1 METNMFELA
10 ERMSRLGTESAFQVL
25 ARARAL
31 EATGRDVI
39 HLEIG
44 EPDFSTPDHIIEAAC
59 RALHEGWTHYTPT
72 GGIPQLCSLIAQQ
85 IGERRGQ
92 AITPSQVVVTPGA
105 KPIMFYALLALAQ
118 PGREVIYPD
127 PGFPIYRSMIDFC
140 GAKAVPLPL
149 REALDFRFQLED
161 LRPLINERTA
171 LIILNSPHNPTGGI
185 MEPSDLAAIAEL
197 CVEHNIPVLS
207 DEVYEQVLY
216 DGEFHSIATYPGMS
230 TRERTIILHGFS
242 KTYAMTGWRLGYG
255 VMPEWLAEHVRRL
268 MVNSNSCT
276 NAATQWAGVA
286 ALTGTQEPV
295 AQMVEAFRNRRKVI
309 VEGLNSI
316 PGITCRMPRG
326 AFYVFPN
333 ITGTGLSSPACEELL
348 LQRAGVATLS
358 GTSFGAMGEGY
369 IRLSYA
375 NSVENIEK
383 AIERIR
389 TTLANV

>member
-1 METNMFELA
+1 MFELA

-25 ARARAL
+25 AKARAL
-31 EATGRDVI
+31 EARGKDVI

-44 EPDFSTPDHIIEAAC
+44 EPDFATPDHIIDAAC

-72 GGIPQLCSLIAQQ
+72 QGIPELVDLIAEQ

-92 AITPSQVVVTPGA
+92 PVSPAQVVVTPGA
-105 KPIMFYALLALAQ
+105 KPIMFFTLLALAQ

-127 PGFPIYRSMIDFC
+127 PGFPIYKSMIDFC

-149 REALDFRFQLED
+149 REELDFRFQLDD

-185 MEPSDLAAIAEL
+185 MEPSDLEEIARL

-207 DEVYEQVLY
+207 DEVYEQILY

-230 TRERTIILHGFS
+230 TKERTIILHGFS

-255 VMPEWLAEHVRRL
+255 VMPEWLAEHVKRL

-295 AQMVEAFRNRRKVI
+295 AEMVAAFRQRREVI
-309 VEGLNSI
+309 VAGLNSI

-333 ITGTGLSSPACEELL
+333 ITRTGLSSQACEDLL
-348 LQRAGVATLS
+348 LQKAGVATLS
-358 GTSFGAMGEGY
+358 GTSFGVTGEGY
-369 IRLSYA
+369 LRLSYA

-383 AIERIR
+383 AVERIR
-389 TTLANV
+389 TTLASL

>member
-1 METNMFELA
+1 MFELA

-25 ARARAL
+25 AKASAL
-31 EATGRDVI
+31 EAQGRDVI

-44 EPDFSTPDHIIEAAC
+44 EPDFATPGHIIDAAC

-72 GGIPQLCSLIAQQ
+72 QGIPELVNLIAAQ

-92 AITPSQVVVTPGA
+92 LVSPAQVVVTPGA
-105 KPIMFYALLALAQ
+105 KPIMFFTLLALAQ

-127 PGFPIYRSMIDFC
+127 PGFPIYKSMIDFC

-149 REALDFRFQLED
+149 REELDFRFQLDD

-185 MEPSDLAAIAEL
+185 MEPTDLEEIAKL

-207 DEVYEQVLY
+207 DEVYEQILY

-230 TRERTIILHGFS
+230 TSERTIILHGFS

-255 VMPEWLAEHVRRL
+255 VMPEWLAEHVKRL

-295 AQMVEAFRNRRKVI
+295 AEMVAAFRQRREVI
-309 VEGLNSI
+309 VAGLNSI

-333 ITGTGLSSPACEELL
+333 ITGTGLSSQACEDLL
-348 LQRAGVATLS
+348 LQKAGVATLS
-358 GTSFGAMGEGY
+358 GTSFGVTGEGY
-369 IRLSYA
+369 LRLSYA

-389 TTLANV
+389 TTLGDR

>member
-1 METNMFELA
+1 MFELA

-31 EATGRDVI
+31 EAQGRDII

-44 EPDFSTPDHIIEAAC
+44 EPDFATPDHIIEAAC

-72 GGIPQLCSLIAQQ
+72 QGIPELCNVIAQQ

-92 AITPSQVVVTPGA
+92 SVEPSQVVVTPGA
-105 KPIMFYALLALAQ
+105 KPIMFYVLLALAQ

-127 PGFPIYRSMIDFC
+127 PGFPIYKSMIDFC

-149 REALDFRFQLED
+149 REELDFRFQLDD
-161 LRPLINERTA
+161 LRPLINDRTA

-185 MEPSDLAAIAEL
+185 MEPSDLASIADL
-197 CVEHNIPVLS
+197 CVRHNIPVLS
-207 DEVYEQVLY
+207 DEVYEQILY
-216 DGEFHSIATYPGMS
+216 DGAFHSIATYPGMS
-230 TRERTIILHGFS
+230 TKERTIILHGFS

-255 VMPEWLAEHVRRL
+255 VMPEWLAEHVKRL

-295 AQMVEAFRNRRKVI
+295 AQMVEAFRKRRQVI

-333 ITGTGLSSPACEELL
+333 ITGTGLASQACEDLL
-348 LQRAGVATLS
+348 LQKAGVATLS
-358 GTSFGAMGEGY
+358 GTSFGVTGEGY
-369 IRLSYA
+369 LRLSYA
-375 NSVENIEK
+375 NSIENIEK
-383 AIERIR
+383 AVERIR
-389 TTLANV
+389 TTLASV

>member
-72 GGIPQLCSLIAQQ
+72 GGIPELCNLIAQQ

-92 AITPSQVVVTPGA
+92 DVTPSQVVVTPGA

-149 REALDFRFQLED
+149 RESLDFRFQLED

-185 MEPSDLAAIAEL
+185 MEPSDLAAIAET
-197 CVEHNIPVLS
+197 CVQYNIPVLS
-207 DEVYEQVLY
+207 DEVYEQILY

-255 VMPEWLAEHVRRL
+255 VMPEWLAEHIRRL

-295 AQMVEAFRNRRKVI
+295 AEMVEAFRNRRTVI

-333 ITGTGLSSPACEELL
+333 ITGTGLSSPVCEELL
-348 LQRAGVATLS
+348 LQKGAVATLS

-369 IRLSYA
+369 LRLSYA

-389 TTLANV
+389 TTLAMV

>member
-1 METNMFELA
+1 MNPA
-10 ERMSRLGTESAFQVL
+10 
-25 ARARAL
+25 
-31 EATGRDVI
+31 
-39 HLEIG
+39 
-44 EPDFSTPDHIIEAAC
+44 
-59 RALHEGWTHYTPT
+59 
-72 GGIPQLCSLIAQQ
+72 
-85 IGERRGQ
+85 
-92 AITPSQVVVTPGA
+92 QVVVTPGA
-105 KPIMFYALLALAQ
+105 KPIMFFTLLALAQ

-127 PGFPIYRSMIDFC
+127 PGFPIYKSMIDFC
-140 GAKAVPLPL
+140 GARAVPLPL
-149 REALDFRFQLED
+149 REQLDFRFQLDD

-185 MEPSDLAAIAEL
+185 MEPTDLGEIARL

-207 DEVYEQVLY
+207 DEVYEQILY

-230 TRERTIILHGFS
+230 TSERTIILHGFS

-255 VMPEWLAEHVRRL
+255 VMPEWLAEHVKRL

-295 AQMVEAFRNRRKVI
+295 VEMVAAFRQRREVI
-309 VEGLNSI
+309 VAGLNSI

-333 ITGTGLSSPACEELL
+333 ITGTGLSSQACEDLF
-348 LQRAGVATLS
+348 LQKAGVATLS
-358 GTSFGAMGEGY
+358 GTSFGVTGEGY
-369 IRLSYA
+369 LRLSYA

-383 AIERIR
+383 AIERIG
-389 TTLANV
+389 TTLGSR

>member
-1 METNMFELA
+1 MFELA
-10 ERMSRLGTESAFQVL
+10 ECMSRLGTESAFQVL
-25 ARARAL
+25 AKARAL
-31 EATGRDVI
+31 EAQGKDVI

-44 EPDFSTPDHIIEAAC
+44 EPDFATPDHIIEAAC

-72 GGIPQLCSLIAQQ
+72 QGIPELVNLIAEQ

-92 AITPSQVVVTPGA
+92 PVSPAQVVVTPGA
-105 KPIMFYALLALAQ
+105 KPIMFFTLLALAQ

-127 PGFPIYRSMIDFC
+127 PGFPIYKSMIDFC

-149 REALDFRFQLED
+149 REELDFRFQLDD

-185 MEPSDLAAIAEL
+185 MEPADLGEIAKL

-207 DEVYEQVLY
+207 DEVYEQILY

-230 TRERTIILHGFS
+230 TQERTIILHGFS

-255 VMPEWLAEHVRRL
+255 VMPEWLAEHVKRL

-295 AQMVEAFRNRRKVI
+295 AEMVAAFRERRQVI
-309 VEGLNSI
+309 VAGLNSI

-333 ITGTGLSSPACEELL
+333 ITGTGLSSQACEDLL
-348 LQRAGVATLS
+348 LQKAGVATLS
-358 GTSFGAMGEGY
+358 GTSFGVTGEGY
-369 IRLSYA
+369 LRLSYA

-383 AIERIR
+383 AVERIR
-389 TTLANV
+389 ATLASL

>member
-1 METNMFELA
+1 MFELA

-25 ARARAL
+25 AKARAL
-31 EATGRDVI
+31 EAQGKDVI

-44 EPDFSTPDHIIEAAC
+44 EPDFATPGHIIDAAC

-72 GGIPQLCSLIAQQ
+72 QGIPELVNLIAAQ

-92 AITPSQVVVTPGA
+92 PVSPAQVVVTPGA
-105 KPIMFYALLALAQ
+105 KPIMFFTLLALAQ

-127 PGFPIYRSMIDFC
+127 PGFPIYKSMIDFC

-149 REALDFRFQLED
+149 REELDFRFQLDD

-185 MEPSDLAAIAEL
+185 MEPTDLEEIAKL

-207 DEVYEQVLY
+207 DEVYEQILY

-230 TRERTIILHGFS
+230 TSERTIILHGFS

-255 VMPEWLAEHVRRL
+255 VMPEWLAEHVKRL

-295 AQMVEAFRNRRKVI
+295 AEMVAAFRQRREVI
-309 VEGLNSI
+309 VAGLNSI

-333 ITGTGLSSPACEELL
+333 ITGTGLSSQACEDLL
-348 LQRAGVATLS
+348 LQKAGVATLS
-358 GTSFGAMGEGY
+358 GTSFGVTGEGY
-369 IRLSYA
+369 LRLSYA

-389 TTLANV
+389 TTLGDR

>member
-1 METNMFELA
+1 MFELA

-25 ARARAL
+25 AKARAL
-31 EATGRDVI
+31 EAQGKDII

-44 EPDFSTPDHIIEAAC
+44 EPDFATPGHIIDAAC

-72 GGIPQLCSLIAQQ
+72 QGIPELVNLIAEQ

-92 AITPSQVVVTPGA
+92 PVNPAQVVVTPGA
-105 KPIMFYALLALAQ
+105 KPIMFFTLLALAQ

-127 PGFPIYRSMIDFC
+127 PGFPIYKSMIDFC
-140 GAKAVPLPL
+140 GARAVPLPL
-149 REALDFRFQLED
+149 REQLDFRFQLDD

-185 MEPSDLAAIAEL
+185 MEPTDLGEIARL

-207 DEVYEQVLY
+207 DEVYEQILY

-230 TRERTIILHGFS
+230 TSERTIILHGFS

-255 VMPEWLAEHVRRL
+255 VMPEWLAEHVKRL

-295 AQMVEAFRNRRKVI
+295 VEMVAAFRQRREVI
-309 VEGLNSI
+309 VAGLNSI

-333 ITGTGLSSPACEELL
+333 ITGTGLSSQACEDLF
-348 LQRAGVATLS
+348 LQKAGVATLS
-358 GTSFGAMGEGY
+358 GTSFGVTGEGY
-369 IRLSYA
+369 LRLSYA

-383 AIERIR
+383 AIERIG
-389 TTLANV
+389 TTLGSR

>member
-1 METNMFELA
+1 MFELA

-25 ARARAL
+25 AKARAL
-31 EATGRDVI
+31 EAQGKDII

-44 EPDFSTPDHIIEAAC
+44 EPDFATPGHIIDAAC

-72 GGIPQLCSLIAQQ
+72 QGIPELVNLIAEQ

-92 AITPSQVVVTPGA
+92 PVNPAQVVVTPGA
-105 KPIMFYALLALAQ
+105 KPIMFFTLLALAQ

-127 PGFPIYRSMIDFC
+127 PGFPIYKSMIDFC
-140 GAKAVPLPL
+140 GARAVPLPL
-149 REALDFRFQLED
+149 REQLDFRFQLDD

-185 MEPSDLAAIAEL
+185 MEPTDLGEIARL

-207 DEVYEQVLY
+207 DEVYEQILY

-230 TRERTIILHGFS
+230 TSERTIILHGFS

-255 VMPEWLAEHVRRL
+255 VMPEWLAEHVKRL

-295 AQMVEAFRNRRKVI
+295 VEMVAAFRQRREVI
-309 VEGLNSI
+309 VAGLNSI

-333 ITGTGLSSPACEELL
+333 ITGTGLSSQACEDLL
-348 LQRAGVATLS
+348 LQKAGVATLS
-358 GTSFGAMGEGY
+358 GTSFGVTGEGY
-369 IRLSYA
+369 LRLSYA

-383 AIERIR
+383 AIERIG
-389 TTLANV
+389 TTLGSR